1 VIYYYLLSDAQIWL
15 MTLYTKAEMSDLNAT
30 EKRALKAAL
39 DGELGQR
46 SARRGPRK
54 R

>member
-15 MTLYTKAEMSDLNAT
+15 MTLYHKGEMSDLNAT

-39 DGELGQR
+39 AAEL
-46 SARRGPRK
+46 ARRSTRRASRRK
-54 R
+54 